1 MNYCIN
7 LSKKKAHKTKV
18 FIFLKANRKFH
29 KGTLSKDPEIEEDS
43 ENK

>member
-7 LSKKKAHKTKV
+7 LYKKKVHKTKV
-18 FIFLKANRKFH
+18 FIFLKVNRKFR
-29 KGTLSKDPEIEEDS
+29 KDTLLKDPEIEEDS